1 MTVIQ
6 DPAQRI
12 DVLRRRIED
21 ANYRYHVLDEPQIP
35 DADYDRLLRELDE
48 LEAKYPDL
56 LTPDSPTQRVGAP
69 VSSLLA
75 VKHHSP
81 MLSLGNAFTENEV
94 VDFDRRI
101 RERLSQS
108 DVDSIQYSAEIK
120 FDGLAIS
127 LTYVDGI
134 LRRAVTRGDGMFGE
148 DVTHSVRTA
157 GGIPPRL
164 RGKVPDSGVIEVRGE
179 VYMPR
184 ASFERYNE
192 QALLNNAKTLANPRN
207 AAAGAVR
214 QLDPKESKKRGLRF
228 FAYGGVDLERLTLT
242 GTQSDVLQLLR
253 DFGFPVAKETSVVL
267 GAAGC
272 LDFYKKIQDKRD
284 SLPYDIDGVVYK
296 VDRSDWR
303 EILGFVSRAPRWAIA
318 HKFPAQEQSTTVEA
332 IEIQIGRTGAAT
344 PVARLKPVH
353 VAGVIVTNAT
363 LHNSDQIA
371 RLDVRV
377 GDTVIVRRA
386 GDVIPEVVSVIK
398 QFRPNDKLRISLPFI
413 RKLSFIDK
421 GKKRDRRSLN
431 EKRKFFEL
439 MLGDVAQAEGLGI
452 PQLVKAL
459 DSGAR
464 WAGFSNNKSRSL
476 SFFRSRM
483 MRAGLLPFMSLD
495 NFSQTQPFLM
505 PKSCPVCGSEIV
517 REEGEA
523 VWRCSGELTC
533 PAQRKEAFRHF
544 VSRRAMDVD
553 GLGEKF
559 IEVLVDS
566 GVVQGVADLY
576 LLSVDQLL
584 QLRLISTAESPHA
597 FLREAR
603 EHLATGAYAQM
614 ENTVVSIGVDLAGE
628 REVPQTWQADL
639 LRAGL
644 PAFDWN
650 RKKIATKWAENLIEA
665 IEKSRDTTL
674 ERFLFALGI
683 EHVGES
689 TAKAL
694 SAWFGDLELIRHLPW
709 PLFKRVPDIGGEV
722 ARSLGHF
729 LDQPGNQQAIDDLLQ
744 RGVRIGDAHPPSPKL
759 RDALSFAS
767 VLEDMDIPK
776 VTPVRAQQ
784 LAAAVD
790 SFDALRS
797 AGADALLQAGVP
809 AAVVASVQQWLDRLE
824 NAALASAAQ
833 QAMETVLSRLP
844 EADALPTGPLD
855 GQTVVITGTLA
866 ALTRDAAKQRLE
878 ALGAKVAG
886 SVSKKTA
893 FLVAGE
899 EAGSKLDKAQSLG
912 VDIWDEVRL
921 LAFLGEHGQ
930 QP

>member
-1 MTVIQ
+1 MTVSP

-12 DVLRRRIED
+12 DALRRRIED
-21 ANYRYHVLDEPQIP
+21 ANYRYHVLDEPHMA
-35 DADYDRLLRELDE
+35 DADYDKLMRE
-48 LEAKYPDL
+48 LEALERAHPEL
-56 LTPDSPTQRVGAP
+56 ASADSPTQRVGH
-69 VSSLLA
+69 LA
-75 VKHHSP
+75 ASRFAEVRHAMP
-81 MLSLGNAFTENEV
+81 MLSLGNAFSDEEVTEFV
-94 VDFDRRI
+94 RRI
-101 RERLSQS
+101 SERLEVKQPLF
-108 DVDSIQYSAEIK
+108 SAEPK
-120 FDGLAIS
+120 LDGLAIS
-127 LTYVDGI
+127 LRYENGEFVQG
-134 LRRAVTRGDGMFGE
+134 ATRGDGATGE
-148 DVTHSVRTA
+148 DVSANLRTVKA
-157 GGIPPRL
+157 IPLRL
-164 RGKVPDSGVIEVRGE
+164 RGEGWPRVLEVRGE

-184 ASFERYNE
+184 AAFEAYNA
-192 QALLNNAKTLANPRN
+192 QMRAQGGKVLANPRN
-207 AAAGAVR
+207 GAAGSLR
-214 QLDPKESKKRGLRF
+214 QLDARITAQRPLSF
-228 FAYGGVDLERLTLT
+228 FAYGVGEVSEGALPQTHSAILA
-242 GTQSDVLQLLR
+242 QLR
-253 DFGFPVAKETSVVL
+253 AWGFPVSALVEVVQGSDGL
-267 GAAGC
+267 LAYYQRIGEA
-272 LDFYKKIQDKRD
+272 RD
-284 SLPYDIDGVVYK
+284 GLAFDIDGVVYK
-296 VDRSDWR
+296 LDDLAGQR
-303 EILGFVSRAPRWAIA
+303 EMGFVSRAPRWAIA

-363 LHNSDQIA
+363 LHNADQIA

-386 GDVIPEVVSVIK
+386 GDVIPEVAAVVAD
-398 QFRPNDKLRISLPFI
+398 Q
-413 RKLSFIDK
+413 
-421 GKKRDRRSLN
+421 RSP
-431 EKRKFFEL
+431 
-439 MLGDVAQAEGLGI
+439 GTQAWQM
-452 PQLVKAL
+452 P
-459 DSGAR
+459 
-464 WAGFSNNKSRSL
+464 
-476 SFFRSRM
+476 
-483 MRAGLLPFMSLD
+483 
-495 NFSQTQPFLM
+495 TQ
-505 PKSCPVCGSEIV
+505 CPVCGSEIV
-517 REEGEA
+517 REEGQA

-566 GVVQGVADLY
+566 GLVKGVADLY

-584 QLRLISTAESPHA
+584 QLRLISTADSPHA

-603 EHLATGAYAQM
+603 EHLASGAYAQL
-614 ENTVVSIGVDLAGE
+614 EASVVGIGVDLAGE
-628 REVPQTWQADL
+628 RDVPQTWQADL

-644 PAFDWN
+644 PSFDWN

-665 IEKSRDTTL
+665 IETSRDTTL

-729 LDQPGNQQAIDDLLQ
+729 FDQAGNQQAIDHLLA
-744 RGVRIGDAHPPSPKL
+744 RKVRIGDTHPPSPKL
-759 RDALSFAS
+759 RGELSLANL
-767 VLEDMDIPK
+767 LEDLEIPK
-776 VTPVRAQQ
+776 VTPIRAAQI
-784 LAAAVD
+784 ATAFG
-790 SFDALRS
+790 SIDALRN
-797 AGADALLQAGVP
+797 GGPEPLVEAGVP
-809 AAVVASVQQWLDRLE
+809 QSVAESLAAWLLVPANDTLAV
-824 NAALASAAQ
+824 NAQRKLSELLA
-833 QAMETVLSRLP
+833 MLP
-844 EADALPTGPLD
+844 EAGEEKTGPLD

-912 VDIWDEVRL
+912 VEIWDEARL
-921 LAFLGEHGQ
+921 LAFLGDHGQ

>member
-1 MTVIQ
+1 MTVSP

-12 DVLRRRIED
+12 DALRRRIED
-21 ANYRYHVLDEPQIP
+21 ANYRYHVLDEPQMA
-35 DADYDRLLRELDE
+35 DADYDKLMRE
-48 LEAKYPDL
+48 LEALERAHPEL
-56 LTPDSPTQRVGAP
+56 ASADSPTQRVGH
-69 VSSLLA
+69 LA
-75 VKHHSP
+75 ASRFAEVRHALP
-81 MLSLGNAFTENEV
+81 MLSLGNAFSDEEV
-94 VDFDRRI
+94 AEFVRRI
-101 RERLSQS
+101 SERLEVKQPLF
-108 DVDSIQYSAEIK
+108 SAEPK
-120 FDGLAIS
+120 LDGLAIS
-127 LTYVDGI
+127 LRYENGEFVQG
-134 LRRAVTRGDGMFGE
+134 ATRGDGATGE
-148 DVTHSVRTA
+148 DVSANLRTVKA
-157 GGIPPRL
+157 IPLRL
-164 RGKVPDSGVIEVRGE
+164 RGEGWPQVLEVRGE

-184 ASFERYNE
+184 AAFEAYNA
-192 QALLNNAKTLANPRN
+192 QMRAQGGKVLANPRN
-207 AAAGAVR
+207 GAAGSLR
-214 QLDPKESKKRGLRF
+214 QLDARITAQRPLSF
-228 FAYGGVDLERLTLT
+228 FAYGVG
-242 GTQSDVLQLLR
+242 DVSEGALPQTHSAILAQLR
-253 DFGFPVAKETSVVL
+253 AWGFPVSALVEVVQGSDGL
-267 GAAGC
+267 LAYYQRIGEA
-272 LDFYKKIQDKRD
+272 RD
-284 SLPYDIDGVVYK
+284 GLAFDIDGVVYK
-296 VDRSDWR
+296 LDDLAGQR
-303 EILGFVSRAPRWAIA
+303 EMGFVSRAPRWAIA

-363 LHNSDQIA
+363 LHNADQIA

-386 GDVIPEVVSVIK
+386 GDVIPEVAAVVAD
-398 QFRPNDKLRISLPFI
+398 QRPP
-413 RKLSFIDK
+413 
-421 GKKRDRRSLN
+421 GT
-431 EKRKFFEL
+431 
-439 MLGDVAQAEGLGI
+439 QAWQM
-452 PQLVKAL
+452 P
-459 DSGAR
+459 
-464 WAGFSNNKSRSL
+464 
-476 SFFRSRM
+476 
-483 MRAGLLPFMSLD
+483 
-495 NFSQTQPFLM
+495 TQ
-505 PKSCPVCGSEIV
+505 CPVCGSEIV
-517 REEGEA
+517 REEGQA

-566 GVVQGVADLY
+566 GLVKGVADLY

-584 QLRLISTAESPHA
+584 QLRLISTADSPHA

-603 EHLATGAYAQM
+603 EHLASGAYAQL
-614 ENTVVSIGVDLAGE
+614 EASVVGIGVDLAGE
-628 REVPQTWQADL
+628 RDVPQTWQADL

-644 PAFDWN
+644 PSFDWN

-665 IEKSRDTTL
+665 IETSRDTTL

-729 LDQPGNQQAIDDLLQ
+729 FDQAGNQQAIDDLLQ
-744 RGVRIGDAHPPSPKL
+744 RGVRIGDTHPPSPKL
-759 RDALSFAS
+759 REALSFAS
-767 VLEDMDIPK
+767 VLDDMDIPK

-790 SFDALRS
+790 SFAALRT
-797 AGADALLQAGVP
+797 AGADALQQAGVP
-809 AAVVASVQQWLDRLE
+809 APVVATLLQWLDRPE

-833 QAMETVLSRLP
+833 QAMETVLARLP
-844 EADALPTGPLD
+844 EADALQTGPLD

-912 VDIWDEVRL
+912 VEIWDEARL
-921 LAFLGEHGQ
+921 LAFLGDHGQ